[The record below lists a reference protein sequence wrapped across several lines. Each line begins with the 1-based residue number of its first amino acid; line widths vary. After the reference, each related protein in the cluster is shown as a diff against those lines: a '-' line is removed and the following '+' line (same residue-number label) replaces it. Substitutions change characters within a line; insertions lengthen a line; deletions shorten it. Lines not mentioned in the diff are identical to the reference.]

1 MAGGLVYDKRLGSP
15 QGMGAII
22 LAQKGNFCDPFVNKA
37 GILPCADVGRVFGA
51 AGKGVILQGS
61 TLELKP
67 FDEAERASSISSN

>member
-1 MAGGLVYDKRLGSP
+1 
-15 QGMGAII
+15 MGAII
-22 LAQKGNFCDPFVNKA
+22 LSPNANFCDLFVNKA

-67 FDEAERASSISSN
+67 FDEAGASIVHQLNLTWRSGLSRNHGGSR